1 VQRNMHESDG
11 VPGGTGKGMIRD
23 PSGKRAFKLTGDL
36 LWMQVITVWQ
46 FLHSSRRIYWPAVQA

>member
-1 VQRNMHESDG
+1 MHENDG

-23 PSGKRAFKLTGDL
+23 ASGKRAFKLTGDL

-46 FLHSSRRIYWPAVQA
+46 FLRGSRCIYWPAVQA